1 MKNPIW
7 KALFSLLVVVPLS
20 VAIATMLWNGVLTQV
35 VTIVGPINFWQMLG
49 LMVLWYI
56 TYPGKKD
63 TIKSLNKNSDV

>member
-7 KALFSLLVVVPLS
+7 KALATVFIMVPIS
-20 VAIATMLWNGVLTQV
+20 IAAATMLWNGVLTQV

-56 TYPGKKD
+56 TYPGKKPKIN
-63 TIKSLNKNSDV
+63 IKNDK

>member
-7 KALFSLLVVVPLS
+7 KALFTLLIAVPLS

-56 TYPGKKD
+56 TYPGKKPKIS
-63 TIKSLNKNSDV
+63 IKDDK